1 MDAVGSS
8 LPSKLRSSLMPS
20 LTSSPE
26 WLALKSHAAA
36 LSQKHLRD
44 LFSSEPNRFEQLSRL
59 ELNLLFDFSRQRV
72 IPETLTLLVRLAE
85 ARGLRA
91 RIDAMFAGEK
101 INTTENRAVL
111 HTALRNRSDRSV
123 LVDGQDVMPE
133 VRASLDKMRNFVEG
147 VHGGRIHGHNGKPF
161 TDIVNIGI
169 GGSDLGIVMAT
180 EALAKFRNRN
190 LRLHCVSN
198 IDGVQMGDVLERVDP
213 ARTLFV
219 VCSKTFTTLETL
231 TNAKIARQWIV
242 DRLGEGAPARHFAA
256 VSTNSKAMDSFLIP
270 PQNRFTMWDWVGGR
284 YSLWS
289 AVGLSIALAL
299 GMDQFEL
306 ILEGGHEMDEHF
318 RTVPFENNLPVLMGL
333 LGVWNNNFLGLN
345 SLAVLPYDQRLHRF
359 PAYLQQLEMESNG
372 KRTTLAGQEVDYDTG
387 PVIWGEP
394 GSNAQHSF
402 FQLLHQGTAQVA
414 LDFLAPVNASS
425 SYQQQQNLAL
435 ANCFAQSQAFAF
447 GQTGEQVRA
456 DLSSKGTTEP
466 EIARL
471 IPHKIHAGNRPS
483 SIILFPRLGPKTL
496 GRLIALYEHKV
507 FTQSVIWGINAFD
520 QWGVELGKK
529 LADSLAPALIDS
541 SNSKPDS
548 SLTHLLAQVLKWRS

>member
-1 MDAVGSS
+1 
-8 LPSKLRSSLMPS
+8 MP
-20 LTSSPE
+20 LTTTPE
-26 WLALKSHAAA
+26 WLALKAHAEA
-36 LSQKHLRD
+36 LAGQHLRD
-44 LFSSEPNRFEQLSRL
+44 LFANDAQRVERLSRL
-59 ELNLLFDFSRQRV
+59 DLNLYFDFSRQRV
-72 IPETLTLLVRLAE
+72 TGETVGLLAKLAE
-85 ARGLRA
+85 ASGLRS

-111 HTALRNRSDRSV
+111 HTALRNRSERPV
-123 LVDGQDVMPE
+123 LVDGVDVMPE
-133 VRASLDKMRNFVEG
+133 VRASLAKMRNFVEG
-147 VHGGRIHGHNGKPF
+147 VHGGRVHGHTGKPF
-161 TDIVNIGI
+161 SDVVNIGI

-190 LRLHCVSN
+190 VKLHCVSN
-198 IDGVQMGDVLERVDP
+198 IDGVQIADVLEKVDP

-256 VSTNSKAMDSFLIP
+256 VSTNSKAMDAFLIP

-318 RTVPFENNLPVLMGL
+318 RTTPFEKNLPALMGL
-333 LGVWNNNFLGLN
+333 LGVWNRNFLGLD

-359 PAYLQQLEMESNG
+359 PAYLQQLDMESNG
-372 KRTTLAGQEVDYDTG
+372 KSTTLEGQRVDVDTG

-402 FQLLHQGTAQVA
+402 FQLLHQGTARVA
-414 LDFLAPVNASS
+414 LDFIAPVNASS
-425 SYQQQQNLAL
+425 PYQQQQNLAL
-435 ANCFAQSQAFAF
+435 ANCFAQAQAFAF
-447 GQTGEQVRA
+447 GQTEDQVRA
-456 DLSSKGTTEP
+456 DLAARGTTES
-466 EIARL
+466 EITRL
-471 IPHKIHAGNRPS
+471 VPHKIHPGNRPS
-483 SIILFPRLGPKTL
+483 SVLLFPRLGPKTL
-496 GRLIALYEHKV
+496 GRLVALYEHKV

-529 LADSLAPALIDS
+529 LADSLAPTVESASQNVESPLRG
-541 SNSKPDS
+541 
-548 SLTHLLAQVLKWRS
+548 LLDQVRKWRGPVS

>member
-1 MDAVGSS
+1 MNQVVQSREWQQLAAHAA
-8 LPSKLRSSLMPS
+8 KLR
-20 LTSSPE
+20 
-26 WLALKSHAAA
+26 K
-36 LSQKHLRD
+36 QHLRD
-44 LFSSEPNRFEQLSRL
+44 LFAADPQRVSKLSRS
-59 ELNLLFDFSRQRV
+59 ELNLLFDFSRQ
-72 IPETLTLLVRLAE
+72 LLDEEALRLLIALAN
-85 ARGLRA
+85 ARGLQE
-91 RIDAMFAGEK
+91 RIAAMFAGAK

-111 HTALRNRSDRSV
+111 HVALRNRSDHPI

-133 VRASLDKMRNFVEG
+133 VRASLEKMRNFVEG
-147 VHGGRIHGHNGKPF
+147 VHGGRVHGATGKTF

-180 EALAKFRNRN
+180 EALAKYRNRN

-198 IDGVQMGDVLERVDP
+198 IDGVQLGDVLEKADP

-231 TNAKIARQWIV
+231 TNAKLARQWIV

-256 VSTNSKAMDSFLIP
+256 VSTNAKAMDAFLIP

-284 YSLWS
+284 YSVWS
-289 AVGLSIALAL
+289 AVGLSVALAL

-306 ILEGGHEMDEHF
+306 MLAGGQEMDQHF
-318 RTVPFENNLPVLMGL
+318 ASAPFEQNLPVLMGL
-333 LGVWNNNFLGLN
+333 IGVWNRNFLGMD

-372 KRTTLAGQEVDYDTG
+372 KRTTLGGAPVEYDTG
-387 PVIWGEP
+387 AVLWGEP

-402 FQLLHQGTAQVA
+402 FQLLHQGTANVA
-414 LDFLAPVNASS
+414 LDFLAPVNGSS
-425 SYQQQQNLAL
+425 QYPQQQNLAL
-435 ANCFAQSQAFAF
+435 ANCFAQAQAFAF
-447 GQTGEQVRA
+447 GQTEQQVRA
-456 DLSSKGTTEP
+456 DLTAMGLPES

-471 IPHKIHAGNRPS
+471 TPHKVHPGNRPS
-483 SIILFPRLGPKTL
+483 SIVLFPRLGPKTL

-507 FTQSVIWGINAFD
+507 FTQSVIWDINAFD

-529 LADSLAPALIDS
+529 LADSLAPALENPAAASVD
-541 SNSKPDS
+541 PA
-548 SLTHLLAQVLKWRS
+548 LAALLAQVARWRS

>member
-1 MDAVGSS
+1 MSS
-8 LPSKLRSSLMPS
+8 ANTL
-20 LTSSPE
+20 PE
-26 WLALKSHAAA
+26 WQSLSRHAAIVRDE
-36 LSQKHLRD
+36 HLRD
-44 LFSSEPNRFEQLSRL
+44 LFAHDPDRFSRLSRC
-59 ELNLLFDFSRQRV
+59 ELNLLFDFSRQRLTD
-72 IPETLTLLVRLAE
+72 ETLGLLVKLAE
-85 ARGLRA
+85 ACGLRE

-101 INTTENRAVL
+101 INTTEDRAVL
-111 HTALRNRSDRSV
+111 HTALRNRSARAI
-123 LVDGQDVMPE
+123 LLDGQDVMAE
-133 VRASLDKMRNFVEG
+133 VRASLEKMRTFVEG
-147 VHGGRIHGHNGKPF
+147 VHGGRIHGATGKAF

-180 EALAKFRNRN
+180 EALAKFRHRN

-198 IDGVQMGDVLERVDP
+198 IDGVQLADVLEEVDA

-231 TNAKIARQWIV
+231 SNAKIARQWIV

-256 VSTNSKAMDSFLIP
+256 VSTNSKAMDAFLIP

-289 AVGLSIALAL
+289 AVGLSVALAL

-306 ILEGGHEMDEHF
+306 MLEGGHEMDEHF
-318 RTVPFENNLPVLMGL
+318 RTAPFEKNLPALMGL
-333 LGVWNNNFLGLN
+333 IGVWNRNFLGMD
-345 SLAVLPYDQRLHRF
+345 SLAVLPYDERLHRF

-372 KRTTLAGQEVDYDTG
+372 KRTTLDGQPVSLDTG
-387 PVIWGEP
+387 AVLWGEP

-402 FQLLHQGTAQVA
+402 FQLLHQGTANVA
-414 LDFLAPVNASS
+414 LDFIAPVNASS
-425 SYQQQQNLAL
+425 PYQQQQNLAL
-435 ANCFAQSQAFAF
+435 ANCFAQAQAFAF
-447 GQTGEQVRA
+447 GQTESQVRA
-456 DLSSKGTTEP
+456 DLTAKALPEA

-471 IPHKIHAGNRPS
+471 IPHKLHPGNRPS
-483 SIILFPRLGPKTL
+483 SIILFPRLGPRTL

-529 LADSLAPALIDS
+529 LADSLAPS
-541 SNSKPDS
+541 VENPDAATNVDP
-548 SLTHLLAQVLKWRS
+548 SLRGLLEQVKKWRS

>member
-1 MDAVGSS
+1 
-8 LPSKLRSSLMPS
+8 
-20 LTSSPE
+20 
-26 WLALKSHAAA
+26 
-36 LSQKHLRD
+36 
-44 LFSSEPNRFEQLSRL
+44 
-59 ELNLLFDFSRQRV
+59 
-72 IPETLTLLVRLAE
+72 
-85 ARGLRA
+85 
-91 RIDAMFAGEK
+91 MFAGEK

-111 HTALRNRSDRSV
+111 HIALRNRSDRPI

-133 VRASLDKMRNFVEG
+133 VRASLAKMRNFVDG
-147 VHGGRIHGHNGKPF
+147 VHGGRVHGATGKTF

-198 IDGVQMGDVLERVDP
+198 VDGVQLGEVLEKADP

-231 TNAKIARQWIV
+231 SNAKIARQWIV

-256 VSTNSKAMDSFLIP
+256 VSTNAKAMDAFLIP

-284 YSLWS
+284 YSVWS
-289 AVGLSIALAL
+289 AVGLSVALAL

-306 ILEGGHEMDEHF
+306 MLDGAHEMDQHF
-318 RTVPFENNLPVLMGL
+318 ASAPFEKNLPVLMGL
-333 LGVWNNNFLGLN
+333 IGVWNRNFLGMD

-359 PAYLQQLEMESNG
+359 SAYLQQLEMESNG
-372 KRTTLAGQEVDYDTG
+372 KRVTLDGTPVDYDTG
-387 PVIWGEP
+387 AVIWGEP

-402 FQLLHQGTAQVA
+402 FQLLHQGTANVA

-425 SYQQQQNLAL
+425 AYQEQQNLAL
-435 ANCFAQSQAFAF
+435 ANCFAQAQAFAF
-447 GQTGEQVRA
+447 GQTAQQVRA
-456 DLSSKGTTEP
+456 DLAGKGLPEF

-471 IPHKIHAGNRPS
+471 TPHKVHPGDRPS
-483 SIILFPRLGPKTL
+483 SIVLFPRLGPKTL

-529 LADSLAPALIDS
+529 LADSLAPAVQDPQKNTEPALRG
-541 SNSKPDS
+541 
-548 SLTHLLAQVLKWRS
+548 LLAQVAKWRS